1 MSKKTQLHSTE
12 SKQTKNHHDYFDFT
26 SLTQPYGI
34 DRTDDPYIGTIMMS
48 EAVMKFFHP
57 DEYETMKKLTR
68 PPSTTASTTTAA
80 IKEEEEEKEE
90 KDEKKEEEDD
100 ERNQVHHTVS
110 KIYLSKYNSNL
121 IVYFCRL
128 IQIDIHQRNKI
139 VDDQEDQ

>member
-1 MSKKTQLHSTE
+1 MSKQTQLHSTE

-34 DRTDDPYIGTIMMS
+34 GRTHDPYIGTIMMS

-68 PPSTTASTTTAA
+68 PPSTTAV
-80 IKEEEEEKEE
+80 IQEEEEYEE
-90 KDEKKEEEDD
+90 KQEEDD